1 MKKYILFFII
11 KNIKGVSLDQIKKKK
26 VVLYIMT
33 KINNYKRKTIYLFKT
48 TYTSFIALQM
58 FNYVYN

>member
-1 MKKYILFFII
+1 MKKYILFFIF